1 MVNTRKKF
9 EGYSRGRI
17 VIAVVLGAIAKP
29 ILDNGASRPLKYS
42 DQVISNDTGTPTVK
56 PRAS

>member
-29 ILDNGASRPLKYS
+29 ILDDGASRPLKYS
-42 DQVISNDTGTPTVK
+42 DQVIS
-56 PRAS
+56 